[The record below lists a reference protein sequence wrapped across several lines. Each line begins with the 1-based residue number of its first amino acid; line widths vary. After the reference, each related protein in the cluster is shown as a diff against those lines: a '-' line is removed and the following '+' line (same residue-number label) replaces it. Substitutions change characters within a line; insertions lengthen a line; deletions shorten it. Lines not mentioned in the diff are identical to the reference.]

1 MSQSQSTSGNVR
13 GRPPLSEEKMADMR
27 KHITKCAFR
36 LFREH
41 GYTAVSMRRLASEAG
56 CTVMTLYRYFDRKID
71 ILRQLWSEVFVELF
85 NRLEK
90 VAATE
95 NDPVKRLHSVAL
107 GYVNYW
113 LDQREHYFL
122 VFMSSDVSQSDVS
135 IFVEDDGA
143 VDRFNLFRIGI
154 ADALDADMNEP
165 DISVKTQLLLCT
177 LNGIAHNLIT
187 ISAYPWAGPDV
198 LVRAAVSSVL
208 GSDVQCDWEGME
220 R

>member
-1 MSQSQSTSGNVR
+1 MPKSQSTSGNAR

-27 KHITKCAFR
+27 EHIAKCAFR

-41 GYTAVSMRRLASEAG
+41 GYAAVSMRRLANEAG

-71 ILRQLWSEVFVELF
+71 ILRHLWSEVFVELF
-85 NRLEK
+85 ERLEQI
-90 VAATE
+90 AAKE
-95 NDPVKRLHSVAL
+95 NDPVKRLVLVAL
-107 GYVNYW
+107 EYVNYW

-135 IFVEDDGA
+135 IFVDDDGA

-154 ADALDADMNEP
+154 ADSLDTDMNEP
-165 DISVKTQLLLCT
+165 DIIVKTQLLLCT

-187 ISAYPWAGPDV
+187 ISAYPWAEPDV
-198 LVRAAVSSVL
+198 LVRAAISSVL
-208 GSDVQCDWEGME
+208 GPNVQRD
-220 R
+220 